1 LNAFHHDHGKSIS
14 RANGEP
20 AKFIETTGDLVNG
33 DDEPKVRND
42 ESSWT
47 AVNSGMDLELLQ
59 SISVAVSQV
68 RTVETVLQMIVD
80 GLVEKAGFALA
91 RIWLIGPGDICATC
105 PMGRECPSRMK
116 CLHLAASAG
125 RSHVDGQEWKGIDG
139 SFRRIPL
146 GVRKIGQVGSTGN
159 SFLIGDA
166 VLHPALTANPEWV
179 RREGIHGFAGHP
191 LIFRQEILGV
201 LGAFGRIPF
210 HQEHFKWLRLF
221 ADQAAV
227 SIANAR
233 AFEEIHALQ
242 EQLKQEN
249 DYLRSEVNEGFG
261 GLLGQSAALKT
272 ILSQIELVAPTE
284 ASVLIVGESG
294 TGKELIARA
303 LHDRSNRTHR
313 ALVKVNCA
321 SIPRE
326 LFESEFFGHARGSFT
341 GALRDR
347 VGRFQLADGGTLFL
361 DEVAEIPLELQSK
374 LLRVLQEGQFE
385 RVGEDHTRQVSVR
398 VIAATN
404 RNLEQEVEAGRF
416 RSDLFFRLSVFP
428 LKVPPLRDRLD
439 DIPVLALCFLDQA
452 ARRTHSATPA
462 LTREHVQELTNY
474 HWPGNVRE
482 LQNVIER
489 AVILARGGT
498 LRFGL
503 RQAADP
509 SVAGTERKAPASTR
523 KQLLELERRSIVE
536 ALQKSG
542 GKIYGSNGAAE
553 LLGMRPTTLS
563 SKIAALKIKRR

>member
-1 LNAFHHDHGKSIS
+1 
-14 RANGEP
+14 
-20 AKFIETTGDLVNG
+20 
-33 DDEPKVRND
+33 
-42 ESSWT
+42 
-47 AVNSGMDLELLQ
+47 MDLELLQ
-59 SISVAVSQV
+59 SISLAVSQV
-68 RTVETVLQMIVD
+68 RTVETVLKLIVD
-80 GLVEKAGFALA
+80 GLVERAGLALA

-105 PMGRECPSRMK
+105 PMGQECPSHMR

-125 RSHVDGQEWKGIDG
+125 RSQVDGQEWKGLEG
-139 SFRRIPL
+139 SFRRIPI

-159 SFLIGDA
+159 SFLIEDA
-166 VLHPALTANPEWV
+166 VSKPELTANPEWV
-179 RREGIHGFAGHP
+179 RSECIHGFAGHP

-210 HQEHFKWLRLF
+210 HEEHFKWLRVF

-233 AFEEIHALQ
+233 AFEAIHALQ

-261 GLLGQSAALKT
+261 GLLGQSSALKT
-272 ILSQIELVAPTE
+272 ILSQIDLVARTE
-284 ASVLIVGESG
+284 ASVLILGESG

-303 LHDRSNRTHR
+303 LHGRSNRAQR

-321 SIPRE
+321 SIPRD
-326 LFESEFFGHARGSFT
+326 LFESEFFGHAKGSFT

-385 RVGEDHTRQVSVR
+385 RVGEDRTRQVSVR

-404 RNLEQEVEAGRF
+404 RDLEQEVLAGRF
-416 RSDLFFRLSVFP
+416 RRDLFFRLSVFP
-428 LKVPPLRDRLD
+428 LKVPPLRDRLE
-439 DIPVLALCFLDQA
+439 DIPLLAVNFLEQA
-452 ARRTHSATPA
+452 ARRMHSATPV
-462 LTREHVQELTNY
+462 LTPEHVQELTSY
-474 HWPGNVRE
+474 PWPGNVRE
-482 LQNVIER
+482 LQNLIER
-489 AVILARGGT
+489 AVILARDGT

-503 RQAADP
+503 NQAANP
-509 SVAGTERKAPASTR
+509 SMAGTEHQGSVSTR
-523 KQLLELERRSIVE
+523 RQLLELERQSIVE

-542 GKIYGSNGAAE
+542 GKIYGTKGAAE
-553 LLGMRPTTLS
+553 LLGMRPTTLT
-563 SKIAALKIKRR
+563 SKIATLKIKRR

>member
-1 LNAFHHDHGKSIS
+1 
-14 RANGEP
+14 
-20 AKFIETTGDLVNG
+20 
-33 DDEPKVRND
+33 
-42 ESSWT
+42 
-47 AVNSGMDLELLQ
+47 MDLELLQ

-68 RTVETVLQMIVD
+68 RTVETVLKMIVD
-80 GLVEKAGFALA
+80 GLVEKAGLALA

-105 PMGRECPSRMK
+105 PMGHECPSRMR

-125 RSHVDGQEWKGIDG
+125 RSQVDGHEWKGIEG

-159 SFLIGDA
+159 SFLIEDA
-166 VLHPALTANPEWV
+166 VLNPTFAANPDWV
-179 RREGIHGFAGHP
+179 RSEGIHGFASHP
-191 LIFRQEILGV
+191 LIFGQEILGV

-210 HQEHFKWLRLF
+210 HQEHFKWLRVF

-249 DYLRSEVNEGFG
+249 DYLRSEVNEGFS
-261 GLLGQSAALKT
+261 GLLGHSPALKT

-284 ASVLIVGESG
+284 ASVLILGESG

-303 LHDRSNRTHR
+303 LHDRSNRVRR

-321 SIPRE
+321 SIPHE
-326 LFESEFFGHARGSFT
+326 LFESEFFGHAKGSFT

-361 DEVAEIPLELQSK
+361 DEIAEIPLELQSK

-385 RVGEDHTRQVSVR
+385 RVGEDRTRQVSVR

-416 RSDLFFRLSVFP
+416 RQDLYFRLSVFP

-439 DIPVLALCFLDQA
+439 DIPVLASKFLEQA
-452 ARRTHSATPA
+452 ARRMHSAIPT
-462 LTREHVQELTNY
+462 LTREHVQELTTY
-474 HWPGNVRE
+474 PWPGNVRE

-489 AVILARGGT
+489 AVILARDGT
-498 LRFGL
+498 LHFGL
-503 RQAADP
+503 NQAGGP
-509 SVAGTERKAPASTR
+509 SVPGTERQAPVSTR
-523 KQLLELERRSIVE
+523 KQLLELERRRIVE
-536 ALQKSG
+536 ALQQSG
-542 GKIYGSNGAAE
+542 GKIYGADGAAE
-553 LLGMRPTTLS
+553 LLGMRPTTLT